1 MSKERY
7 FQNVNTLEELRKQYK
22 ELLKKYHPDNANGST
37 EATQEINAEYDKLFK
52 VLKDRHENKSTA
64 SGTDAH
70 SKTDYES
77 MKYDFTEDTKL
88 REVLQRIIT
97 LDGIN
102 IEIVGCWIWVD
113 GNTYAYKSILKE
125 IGFKWAREKKKWY
138 FHTEAFRKRSKKKL
152 SMEDIRNY
160 YGSTEVETDGTKRL
174 RQAFA

>member
-1 MSKERY
+1 MTKY
-7 FQNVNTLEELRKQYK
+7 FKDVNTLEELRRQYRD
-22 ELLKKYHPDNANGST
+22 LLKKFHPDNANGST
-37 EATQEINAEYDKLFK
+37 EATQEINAEYDRLFK
-52 VLKDRHENKSTA
+52 ILKNRHESKSA
-64 SGTDAH
+64 DSKERNA
-70 SKTDYES
+70 KTDFNN
-77 MKYDFTEDTKL
+77 MKYDFTEDQKL

-97 LDGIN
+97 FEGIN

-113 GNTYAYKSILKE
+113 GNTYEYKDALKE